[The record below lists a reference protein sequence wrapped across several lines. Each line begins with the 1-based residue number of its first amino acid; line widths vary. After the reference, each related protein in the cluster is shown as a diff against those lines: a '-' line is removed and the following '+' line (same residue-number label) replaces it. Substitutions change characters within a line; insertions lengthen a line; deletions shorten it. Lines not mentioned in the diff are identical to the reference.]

1 MMEILFSGK
10 FYFSDVGSCLEK
22 SMGSYRNE
30 RMGTIST
37 TAEIQPLQ
45 TAIVLSNAIVST
57 LTTYNLSLYMLLLIL
72 ESNSLRKSS
81 DNYTNYSS

>member
-1 MMEILFSGK
+1 
-10 FYFSDVGSCLEK
+10 
-22 SMGSYRNE
+22 MGSYRNE